1 MATNSAA
8 YQSLRRA
15 LHKRPRCY
23 DGRVPPKPRKR
34 PRQARSAATVD
45 AIVEATGHV
54 LARHGL
60 AKSTTARI
68 ARRAGVSVGSLY
80 QYFPGKESLVAA
92 FIERRLEH
100 DLAVMRAVVEG
111 GAPHPPRELFGIACR
126 ELVRLIREERDLY
139 REIIEVVP
147 MVDQV
152 EELRAGLSQAVELA
166 AELLRASELL
176 PPGRDPK
183 LAALMAMHAVR
194 SALLAVLVD
203 APEHLDDPALA
214 DMLVGCALG
223 LISESPTEL
232 GA

>member
-1 MATNSAA
+1 M
-8 YQSLRRA
+8 LE
-15 LHKRPRCY
+15 KVP
-23 DGRVPPKPRKR
+23 PPKPRKR
-34 PRQARSAATVD
+34 PKQARSEATVE
-45 AIVEATGHV
+45 AIVEATGQV
-54 LARHGL
+54 LAEHGI
-60 AKSTTARI
+60 AKSTTVRI

-92 FIERRLEH
+92 FIERRMDH
-100 DLAVMRAVVEG
+100 DLAVLRAVVAA

-152 EELRAGLSQAVELA
+152 DELRAGLEQAVQLA
-166 AELLRASELL
+166 AELLGASGLL
-176 PPGRDPK
+176 PPERDPK

-194 SALLAVLVD
+194 SALLAVLVS
-203 APEHLDDPALA
+203 APEHLDDPELA

-223 LISESPTEL
+223 VVLPPSEQSP
-232 GA
+232 